1 MDNSLFER
9 IFENLLN
16 RKIPP
21 FDLHVHTNWTDGK
34 NSVNEILQAA
44 DKIGL
49 INIFFSDSRRDS
61 ANWFLNFKKEVQI
74 NNNKF
79 KCKGIVGTEV
89 KF

>member
-1 MDNSLFER
+1 MDSSLFER

-44 DKIGL
+44 DNLFRASI
-49 INIFFSDSRRDS
+49 I
-61 ANWFLNFKKEVQI
+61 
-74 NNNKF
+74 
-79 KCKGIVGTEV
+79 TEQDN
-89 KF
+89 